1 MPCFARN
8 GAGCRRGRYTMRRLI
23 YLQQKTTKRTIT
35 HMSSGKQSRIPQF
48 YAVSDTE
55 SLEKAGFWGPKRGR
69 NKMNNTESAGFILHQ
84 AWILHP
90 ILHPKYP
97 TNKGTFKDWCRN
109 VGEKHKTFFGE
120 SRLRKCKT
128 PDFFEVNL
136 RTFEA
141 KHRNFTSKKSDVFG
155 FRTGS
160 ELPKKTGPW
169 PLDPYRKTSLYG
181 KQDKRSKT
189 VS

>member
-1 MPCFARN
+1 
-8 GAGCRRGRYTMRRLI
+8 
-23 YLQQKTTKRTIT
+23 
-35 HMSSGKQSRIPQF
+35 
-48 YAVSDTE
+48 
-55 SLEKAGFWGPKRGR
+55 
-69 NKMNNTESAGFILHQ
+69 MNNTESAGFILHP

-97 TNKGTFKDWCRN
+97 INKGTFKDWCRN

-128 PDFFEVNL
+128 PDFFEANL

-155 FRTGS
+155 VRTGHGHLLCWNPSS
-160 ELPKKTGPW
+160 ELLAKNIQLKNV
-169 PLDPYRKTSLYG
+169 RKPFNCGIWHIRACQHDHIWTTADALPFSLSVTE
-181 KQDKRSKT
+181 QFEQRH
-189 VS
+189 